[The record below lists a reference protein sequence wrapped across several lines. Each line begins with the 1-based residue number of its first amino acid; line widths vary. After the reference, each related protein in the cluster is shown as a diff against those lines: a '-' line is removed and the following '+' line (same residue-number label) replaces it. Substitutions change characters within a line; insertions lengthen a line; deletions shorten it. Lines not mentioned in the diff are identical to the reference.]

1 MIPLFKFVPIRVPS
15 WLVHSPCPETPPLPI
30 PPASPLPSFAFAC
43 IPVHRGCSCLHLS
56 PLRLIAHAPQ
66 TNNQSLIVNR
76 EIPCSPDPLMPLS
89 LFFCLLSPGFCLL
102 PKPPIP
108 PILPLVLFCLF
119 SISCK
124 FVSLR
129 GSFLF
134 WWLRGY
140 KSIMQNKPNFQNP
153 KLSQPPTPQ
162 RLTPLFRSPPPPKN
176 KPNQT
181 QLVAAKPLA
190 KPDSPDTPPRTNQYA
205 IRDTRY
211 AIRIARPPSLP
222 SVLTSQSGSG
232 ILAQAAQMGRWYPV
246 QLSIA
251 TVVAHCF
258 VAKGSR

>member
-30 PPASPLPSFAFAC
+30 PPASPLPRFVFAC
-43 IPVHRGCSCLHLS
+43 IPVHRGCCCLHLS

-181 QLVAAKPLA
+181 QLVAAKP
-190 KPDSPDTPPRTNQYA
+190 DSPTQYA
-205 IRDTRY
+205 IRKTNPIYHGEPGFPSAIRHQGPLRGDTKY
-211 AIRIARPPSLP
+211 AIRK
-222 SVLTSQSGSG
+222 TN
-232 ILAQAAQMGRWYPV
+232 PV
-246 QLSIA
+246 SC
-251 TVVAHCF
+251 HD
-258 VAKGSR
+258 